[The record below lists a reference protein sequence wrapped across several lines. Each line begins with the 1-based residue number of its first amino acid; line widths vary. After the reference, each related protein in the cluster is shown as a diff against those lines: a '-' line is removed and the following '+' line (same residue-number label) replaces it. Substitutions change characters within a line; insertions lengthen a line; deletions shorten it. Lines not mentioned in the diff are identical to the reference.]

1 MTPSLFPPT
10 TDEMC
15 QAAMERITHYL
26 NRAAGQHT
34 HHIRVGF
41 AVLRV
46 QMGVV

>member
-1 MTPSLFPPT
+1 MKPDLFISPT
-10 TDEMC
+10 QAPC
-15 QAAMERITHYL
+15 AAAMERIAHYL

>member
-1 MTPSLFPPT
+1 MGQLFPPT
-10 TDEMC
+10 IDEQC
-15 QAAMERITHYL
+15 KAAMERIVHYL

-34 HHIRVGF
+34 HHIRMGF